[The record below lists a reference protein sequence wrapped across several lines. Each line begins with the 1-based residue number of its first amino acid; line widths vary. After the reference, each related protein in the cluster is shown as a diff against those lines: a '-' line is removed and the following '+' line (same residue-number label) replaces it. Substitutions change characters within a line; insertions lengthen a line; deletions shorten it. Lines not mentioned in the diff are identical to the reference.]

1 MQIRVR
7 GRSFMAFVVTPEPPL
22 ALWLDALRAQSAR
35 APGFFAGRPVIVDC
49 SLLKPDTPGV
59 ATLLKDLEALG
70 LGVIDVENAADIPGA
85 DPWKRPLTGGRPG
98 GLVEI
103 KPREG
108 AKPEPPPSA
117 PGLIVE
123 DNVRSGQSILFPKGD
138 VTVLGSVSSG
148 AEVLAGGSIHIYG
161 ALRGRAIAGAQGFAK
176 ARIFCRKLEAE
187 LVSIDGF
194 YQTAEDMD
202 AALRGA
208 AAHIW
213 LETGRIMIAAQR

>member
-1 MQIRVR
+1 
-7 GRSFMAFVVTPEPPL
+7 MAFVITPEAPL
-22 ALWLDALRAQSAR
+22 ALWLASLRAQSEK

-49 SLLKPDTPGV
+49 ALLKGDTEG
-59 ATLLKDLEALG
+59 AGTLLRDLEALG
-70 LGVIDVENAADIPGA
+70 LGVIDVENAGAIPGA

-103 KPREG
+103 K
-108 AKPEPPPSA
+108 AKEPPKAESA
-117 PGLIVE
+117 PGASGQGTPGLIVE
-123 DNVRSGQSILFPKGD
+123 DNVRSGQSVLFPKGD

-161 ALRGRAIAGAQGFAK
+161 ALRGRALAGAQGFAK
-176 ARIFCRKLEAE
+176 ARIFCRRLEAE

-202 AALRGA
+202 AALRGG

-213 LETGRIMIAAQR
+213 LEAGRIMIAAQR